1 MGIIAQCHAQRFW
14 RLVIIAL
21 LLGGVLTCFLFVS
34 RFFAIDSCLDRGGHW
49 NYEIEECEL

>member
-1 MGIIAQCHAQRFW
+1 MGIIVQCHAQRFW
-14 RLVIIAL
+14 HLIIIAL
-21 LLGGVLTCFLFVS
+21 LLGGVLTCFLFFS